1 MIFQKSF
8 QKTPPVFGHFLIFQ
22 CKLARCFQKHLHFG
36 PLVSL
41 QRKSSRSFTPFSGNF
56 IKWIKL
62 CRSIPRWRCLSKLH
76 CHKSLKRSPQ
86 GKNVKGLNL
95 LDLSMATIWYHS
107 IVSTGHIAILQTNY
121 VVQFFQLTI
130 APSRLWRSV
139 WSVYHKLVDPTT
151 VLSSNIPRTK
161 NLGTVVAP

>member
-1 MIFQKSF
+1 MYFLVILIDFSEKFSKQ
-8 QKTPPVFGHFLIFQ
+8 TPCSLPFLIFQ
-22 CKLARCFQKHLHFG
+22 CKLAFLKHLHFG

-41 QRKSSRSFTPFSGNF
+41 QRKSSRNLTPFSGTF

-62 CRSIPRWRCLSKLH
+62 CRSITRWRCLSKLH
-76 CHKSLKRSPQ
+76 CHKSLKRGPQ

-139 WSVYHKLVDPTT
+139 WSVNHTL
-151 VLSSNIPRTK
+151 LSN
-161 NLGTVVAP
+161 G

>member
-1 MIFQKSF
+1 M
-8 QKTPPVFGHFLIFQ
+8 
-22 CKLARCFQKHLHFG
+22 
-36 PLVSL
+36 SL
-41 QRKSSRSFTPFSGNF
+41 QRKSSRNLTPFSGSF

-62 CRSIPRWRCLSKLH
+62 CRSITRWRCLSKLY
-76 CHKSLKRSPQ
+76 CHKSLKRGPQ

-130 APSRLWRSV
+130 APSRLGRSV
-139 WSVYHKLVDPTT
+139 GRSTTHFSQMVDPCTD
-151 VLSSNIPRTK
+151 LSSNNPRTK
-161 NLGTVVAP
+161 NLGTVVAPLGGPRGERMRSGGGLWE